1 MDKEKRELQELLQA
15 IRVIK
20 NYLSADE
27 FATTQNKLLAE
38 FHTIHLNE
46 YRHNL
51 KMLVTENRKV
61 ND

>member
-1 MDKEKRELQELLQA
+1 MDKEKIELQELLQA

-27 FATTQNKLLAE
+27 FAKTQNELLAV
-38 FHTIHLNE
+38 FQTVHLSK

-51 KMLVTENRKV
+51 KMLIEEN
-61 ND
+61 

>member
-1 MDKEKRELQELLQA
+1 MDKEKIDLQELLQA

-27 FATTQNKLLAE
+27 FAKTQNELLAV
-38 FHTIHLNE
+38 FQTVHLSK

-51 KMLVTENRKV
+51 KMLIEENKKGK
-61 ND
+61 

>member
-1 MDKEKRELQELLQA
+1 MEEENRELQELLQA

-20 NYLSADE
+20 NYLNADE
-27 FATTQNKLLAE
+27 FASTQNKLLAE

>member
-1 MDKEKRELQELLQA
+1 MDKEKIELQELLQA

-27 FATTQNKLLAE
+27 FAKTQNELLAV
-38 FHTIHLNE
+38 FQTVHLSK

-51 KMLVTENRKV
+51 KMLIEENKKGK
-61 ND
+61 

>member
-1 MDKEKRELQELLQA
+1 MEKEKIELQELLQA

-27 FATTQNKLLAE
+27 FAKTQNELLAV
-38 FHTIHLNE
+38 FQTVHLSK

-51 KMLVTENRKV
+51 KMLIEENKKGK
-61 ND
+61 

>member
-1 MDKEKRELQELLQA
+1 MDREKRELQELLQA

-27 FATTQNKLLAE
+27 FAKTQNELLAV
-38 FHTIHLNE
+38 FQTVHLSK

-51 KMLVTENRKV
+51 KMLIEENKKGK
-61 ND
+61 

>member
-1 MDKEKRELQELLQA
+1 MDKEKIELQELLQA

-27 FATTQNKLLAE
+27 FAKTQNELLAV
-38 FHTIHLNE
+38 FQTVHLSK

-51 KMLVTENRKV
+51 KMFIEENKKGK
-61 ND
+61 

>member
-27 FATTQNKLLAE
+27 FATTQNRLLAE

-61 ND
+61 NE